1 MSERLWPEAI
11 CGAWFMGQ
19 PEGLEQAWREGVCDL
34 YLFRVD
40 GTFTRWG
47 RRKGYVRETERG
59 EYTFDGDFLITR
71 GRNTETYRV
80 DVKERGDWTLEDK
93 KGTSRM
99 VRLLGAKAE
108 LPEDAARD
116 LRILPV
122 RMAFAPL
129 IEEAPEVLRASYT
142 RGGEEYALGLVTLER
157 RGERGWAGVAAM
169 ESTLERETWK
179 RALAEGAPSR
189 EDVFD
194 GAKVLDVEFVED
206 GEVLEASVG

>member
-11 CGAWFMGQ
+11 CGAWFMGK
-19 PEGLEQAWREGVCDL
+19 PDGMEEAWRAGVCDL

-59 EYTFDGDFLITR
+59 DYTFDGDFLITR

-80 DVKERGDWTLEDK
+80 DVTSRGDWSLEDK

-99 VRLLGAKAE
+99 VRRMRDPIGLTDE
-108 LPEDAARD
+108 VARD

-129 IEEAPEVLRASYT
+129 LDETPEVLRASYE
-142 RGGEEYALGLVTLER
+142 RVGEVHELGLVTMER
-157 RGERGWAGVAAM
+157 RGDRVWAGVTAW
-169 ESTLERETWK
+169 ETTLERQTWV
-179 RALAEGAPSR
+179 RALAESSR
-189 EDVFD
+189 GELFA
-194 GAKVLDVEFVED
+194 GAKAIEVEFVED
-206 GEVLEASVG
+206 GETIEAKLT